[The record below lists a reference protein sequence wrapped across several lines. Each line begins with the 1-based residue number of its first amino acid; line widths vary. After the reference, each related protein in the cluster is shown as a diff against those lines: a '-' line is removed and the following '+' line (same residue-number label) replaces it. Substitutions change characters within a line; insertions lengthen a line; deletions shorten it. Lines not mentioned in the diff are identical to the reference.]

1 MSSYILAVAFGVTAL
16 TLTTTGWCDAARVTA
31 LEAMLLG
38 TSPTTSQADVM
49 SKLYDALGEVI
60 QLEVDGVR
68 YPPRAIE
75 ACTTDTH
82 DFCYQPCGF
91 RHERAAD
98 RPVKVSADSIV
109 RLGSASPNR
118 SRLRDN
124 TSGWCVMLHSDAA
137 LEGLPAEVGA
147 VWWNADGRVEMKHL
161 GPEHR
166 FLQVLIIQP
175 GRHWVEKITW
185 VLDRGPVERKDFPIS
200 RYR

>member
-1 MSSYILAVAFGVTAL
+1 MQYSMSSYILAVAFGVTAL

-98 RPVKVSADSIV
+98 RPVKVSADFDRKAGVSISQPLTAEGQHERLV
-109 RLGSASPNR
+109 RDAAQRRSSRGLACGGRGSVVERRWPSRDEAPRPGAPVPAGADHPARTTLGGKNHLGSR
-118 SRLRDN
+118 SRP
-124 TSGWCVMLHSDAA
+124 S
-137 LEGLPAEVGA
+137 
-147 VWWNADGRVEMKHL
+147 
-161 GPEHR
+161 
-166 FLQVLIIQP
+166 
-175 GRHWVEKITW
+175 
-185 VLDRGPVERKDFPIS
+185 
-200 RYR
+200 